1 MNGKQQKKIKQ
12 TFIVMKFFCM
22 VENLYSNII
31 SFMIPFLIEKN
42 WGKAKK
48 KEISLLHNGWRH
60 KVFKY
65 SSYHIQCIFCIY
77 IDIDT
82 DIDIPSIMLSIKYH
96 LHDAQQTHKRNSN
109 LLWKL

>member
-48 KEISLLHNGWRH
+48 KEISLLHNG
-60 KVFKY
+60 
-65 SSYHIQCIFCIY
+65 
-77 IDIDT
+77 
-82 DIDIPSIMLSIKYH
+82 
-96 LHDAQQTHKRNSN
+96 
-109 LLWKL
+109 